1 MKIYL
6 QSLGC
11 PKNTVDS
18 EILMGELRGNGI
30 SFISDAE
37 KADCIIINTCAFLLS
52 AREEAIETILEAI
65 KLKQKGLCRLIIV
78 VGCLPQKYKREL
90 EKELPEVD
98 HFFEQLDFMEIGRL
112 LRDRFELPEKKDAS
126 RFLLTPKH
134 YAYLKIAEG
143 CDNRCS
149 YCTIPSIKGRY
160 ASRESD
166 QILREA
172 QQLVDHGV
180 RELIL
185 IAQDTTSYG
194 KDLNGVS
201 LTELMRK
208 ITTIEE
214 LVWLRLLYAHPA
226 HFDRDIIQLIKNSD
240 KVCKYIDLPIQ
251 HVSDKIL
258 KSMNRKIKS
267 HELRRLLDEI
277 RSEIPDIVI
286 RTSVIVG
293 YPGET
298 DSEYNELVNFIKDIS
313 FERLGI
319 FKYSREEGTFA
330 ANLDNHVEEHIKD
343 ERYQELMNIQE
354 AISLKNNQALLGQKI
369 DIIIDEYDNL
379 ENAYIGRTQ
388 WDSPEIDNRVFIEQ
402 EVEIGSYVKAE
413 IIDAFEYDVKAIIS
427 HGI

>member
-112 LRDRFELPEKKDAS
+112 LRDRLELPEKKDAS

>member
-267 HELRRLLDEI
+267 HELLRLLDEI